1 MWVACKLPNGL
12 NLGDVTLNGAP
23 LRGPNYEKPSWQVF
37 YGFGLTEVPDDVWIT
52 WLKKH
57 SDSDLLKNRILYG
70 GSRGEVEAFCVHNM
84 RSKTGLERQ
93 GATLHR

>member
-12 NLGDVTLNGAP
+12 NLGEVTLNGAP
-23 LRGPNYEKPSWQVF
+23 LRGPTNEKPPWQVF
-37 YGFGLTEVPDDVWIT
+37 YGFGLTEISDDVWIT

-57 SDSDLLKNRILYG
+57 PDSDLLRNRVLFG
-70 GSRGEVEAFCVHNM
+70 GSRGEVEAFCVHNS

-93 GATLHR
+93 QATLQR